1 MKLFCK
7 AFVIALCLAGC
18 ARVYEDVTNDPK
30 VSHEVGKVY
39 RTEKELLLFSFRDKP
54 KVLIISDFGHGSD
67 VPTRDIVGTQF
78 PKKYYSIILKGIAPA
93 GTEFKVEKIV
103 LQGSTGLSVLM
114 YYARITKCV
123 DSAWQGKEIIVSD
136 LMKTLNLPYVFNEE
150 LVSVVT
156 PQSSPPLQNDPH

>member
-1 MKLFCK
+1 MRIFGK

-39 RTEKELLLFSFRDKP
+39 RTEKELLMFSSRDKP
-54 KVLIISDFGHGSD
+54 KVLLVSDFGRGSD
-67 VPTRDIVGTQF
+67 VPKRELVGAKF
-78 PKKYYSIILKGIAPA
+78 PKKYYSIIMRGIAPV

-103 LQGSTGLSVLM
+103 VQGNTGLSVIM

-123 DSAWQGKEIIVSD
+123 DPAWQGKEVIVSH
-136 LMKTLNLPYVFNEE
+136 LMKTLNAPYVFDKE
-150 LVSVVT
+150 LVTDVT
-156 PQSSPPLQNDPH
+156 TQSPSPL